1 MADSARRDD
10 LMRYALWASA
20 LFNLGGALLFAF
32 PDSLGRL
39 AGFPGDVPRVY
50 SAIVVLFVLLFGGAY
65 AWLAQQPRIDRPLV
79 AVAAIGKA
87 SIFVAMAGFWLLGDL
102 PPRAILAVCG
112 DLMFAIVF
120 AWWLLGSAVRAE
132 GAA

>member
-50 SAIVVLFVLLFGGAY
+50 SAI
-65 AWLAQQPRIDRPLV
+65 
-79 AVAAIGKA
+79 
-87 SIFVAMAGFWLLGDL
+87 GDL
-102 PPRAILAVCG
+102 A
-112 DLMFAIVF
+112 FAIVF
-120 AWWLLGSAVRAE
+120 AWWLHGEGVRAE